1 MQNLMIHLS
10 RIAFLSIAI
19 MVLVV
24 GMLPVQGQAH
34 NGKGSVSFE
43 DQRIY
48 VCNQGAATL
57 SVIDVESNEIIDR
70 IDLQD
75 LGFSAN
81 AKPHH
86 TVAEPDGS
94 YWYVTLIG
102 ENRVLKFN
110 RENELVD
117 QAEMEVPGLIALHPT
132 RDQLLVGRS
141 MSAVNPPQ
149 SIGVINRSD
158 MTLEREIDTFFARP
172 HAITNTA
179 DGVLTFVASL
189 AENQLLSINTE
200 TDKTDLT
207 NFGGETHVFVDF
219 AISPGGN
226 TMVVTGQ
233 VTGKLLILDIQD
245 PAAPTITDTI
255 DVNAEPWHPVFS
267 ADGRFVYFGNKGAH
281 TVTIVDMETRTV
293 DTVIEGNGL
302 AQPHGSALS
311 ADGKYLYISN
321 NNRQGTYEARSSSS
335 TGDPPGTITVIN
347 TETNEIEKV
356 IEVDAYPTGIGTNAR

>member
-1 MQNLMIHLS
+1 MISMS
-10 RIAFLSIAI
+10 RIAFFTIVLTVLTAGLVSAQEQTNDAVSI
-19 MVLVV
+19 
-24 GMLPVQGQAH
+24 
-34 NGKGSVSFE
+34 E

-57 SVIDVESNEIIDR
+57 SVIDVETNEIVDH
-70 IDLQD
+70 IDLQE

-110 RENELVD
+110 RDNELVD
-117 QAEMEVPGLIALHPT
+117 QAKMEVPGLIALHPT

-149 SIGVINRSD
+149 SIGIINRSE
-158 MTLEREIDTFFARP
+158 MTLEREVDTFFARP

-179 DGVLTFVASL
+179 DGVWTFVASL
-189 AENQLLSINTE
+189 AENQLMSFNTE
-200 TDKTDLT
+200 AGETDLT
-207 NFGGETHVFVDF
+207 NFGGKTHVFVDF
-219 AISPGGN
+219 DISPDGN

-233 VTGKLLILDIQD
+233 VTGKLLILDIED
-245 PAAPTITDTI
+245 PSAPAITDTI

-267 ADGRFVYFGNKGAH
+267 RDGRYVYFGNKGAH
-281 TVTIVDMETRTV
+281 TVTVVDMKKQAVE
-293 DTVIEGNGL
+293 TVIEGEGL

-311 ADGKYLYISN
+311 SDGEYLYISN
-321 NNRQGTYEARSSSS
+321 NNRQGTYEASSSSS
-335 TGDPPGTITVIN
+335 TGDPPGTVTVIN
-347 TETNEIEKV
+347 TETHEIEKV
-356 IEVDAYPTGIGTNAR
+356 IEVDAYPSGIGTNARQ